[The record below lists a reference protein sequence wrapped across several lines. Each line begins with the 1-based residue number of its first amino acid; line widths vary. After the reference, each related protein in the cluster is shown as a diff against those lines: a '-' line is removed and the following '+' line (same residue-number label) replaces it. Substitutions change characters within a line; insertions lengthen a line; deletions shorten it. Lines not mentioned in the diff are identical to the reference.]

1 MALKYLAQSSSCG
14 CSDVEEEEVKYLL
27 TQGRKLVRS
36 LIKVPVIFLQVIRA
50 GIAFLKFNNENT
62 RATYEIYSKLTIKVT
77 GH

>member
-14 CSDVEEEEVKYLL
+14 CSDVEEEGVKYLL